1 MAKILIVVPDEM
13 RAQIKADATANG
25 QTVTEWL
32 LTGRGYKPQP
42 KYKFPKG
49 GLNPRG
55 RKMPHHSSIQ
65 FQKKISEG
73 VEILRESTNGL
84 TGDQALSAVEFS
96 DGSVGVFGNGDPE
109 WVGTWAEALQL
120 LNVEGL

>member
-1 MAKILIVVPDEM
+1 MAKILMVVPDEM
-13 RAQIKADATANG
+13 RAQIKADAGAHG

-55 RKMPHHSSIQ
+55 RKMPHHSSVQ
-65 FQKKISEG
+65 FQKKISGGIE
-73 VEILRESTNGL
+73 VLRESTNGL
-84 TGDQALSAVEFS
+84 RGDWELSAVEFS
-96 DGSVGVFGNGDPE
+96 DGAVGVFGNSDPE

-120 LNVEGL
+120 LKENG